1 MTSHLLPR
9 LRGLPHCAPADQP
22 MFEQLVHLFLPPRL
36 RRDDAASRRAQ
47 RTVVLSLAILAWAP
61 IFAVLYVSL
70 SAPISA
76 SILLVASVV
85 FVATL
90 LSLRIGAPV
99 VVVANLVTGI
109 VLVVLVLLNLVTGGV
124 DAPAL
129 RWLPAV
135 PILAIVLCGR
145 YAGWIWVLASCV
157 AGGAFVVLSETA
169 VLLPMEL
176 TGFAFKWINYA
187 GDLGFIVCVA
197 VLTWIFKRSED
208 TTQESLLLAHRAAEG
223 ATRAKSAF
231 LANMSHE
238 IRTPI
243 NGVLGMTELALG
255 TRLTAEQREY
265 LTMAKSSAKSLLTLI
280 DDVLDFSKIE
290 AGKLHLEQVEF
301 GLRAVLGETLRSMSL
316 PAHEKGLELACR
328 VEANVPD
335 TLVGD
340 PTRLRQIVVNLV
352 SNAVKFTRQGE
363 VVLQVRVGAAEE
375 GATLLHF
382 AVRDTGIGIP
392 PDKQEAIF
400 EAFTQAD
407 SSTSR
412 QFGGSG
418 LGLTICAQLVR
429 MMRGR
434 IWVNSQVGKGSVFH
448 FTARFRLGSRQRGVV
463 EPVAAFRRRRVLI
476 VDDNA
481 TQRLVLKEMF
491 AAWELQSAAAKD
503 GAAALAALEQALRGE
518 HPFEVVL
525 VDTGLPGMDGFVIA
539 QAVQSHRELSRVRVI
554 MLAAATGSDDA
565 ARCQTLGLC
574 FVSKPLH
581 SSDVYNALLEA
592 FGLSGGEIPV
602 LRDDV
607 PAPAP
612 SPTTR
617 GLRILLAED
626 NFINQKVAENLLEQ
640 CGHAVEVAEDGEQA
654 VAMSEREPFD
664 LILMDVHMPKLD
676 GLAAAKAI
684 RRRERGTDEHLPIIA
699 LTADAMKGDRERC
712 LAAGM
717 DDYVAKPIHRED
729 LLTAMQLVLAAKTP
743 PSVPALT
750 RSSPDIDVLT
760 LTGDDEAAEPAPF
773 LPKFV
778 GEEAVVVD
786 LVELFLDD
794 CPRRMHEIRDAVSAR
809 DPIALAAAARALKGS
824 ASILKAQAVVTWAR
838 RLERFAGA
846 GDWEQVQGGMQFL
859 EAAVARLLPELLA
872 WRQTHSRT
880 IKSEHAAPG

>member
-1 MTSHLLPR
+1 
-9 LRGLPHCAPADQP
+9 
-22 MFEQLVHLFLPPRL
+22 MFDHVVQRFLPPHL
-36 RRDDAASRRAQ
+36 RRDDALSRQAQ

-61 IFAVLYVSL
+61 VFSGLYAWLV
-70 SAPISA
+70 APISA
-76 SILLVASVV
+76 LVLLVASVV

-90 LSLRIGAPV
+90 SSLRFGAPV
-99 VVVANLVTGI
+99 QVVANLIVGI
-109 VLVVLVLLNLVTGGV
+109 VLGALLSLNVVTGGV
-124 DAPAL
+124 HAPAL

-145 YAGWIWVLASCV
+145 YAGWFWVAASFATGGLFV
-157 AGGAFVVLSETA
+157 ALHEAA
-169 VLLPMEL
+169 VRLPMEL
-176 TGFAFKWINYA
+176 DQTAFKWINYT
-187 GDLGFIVCVA
+187 GDLGFIICVA

-208 TTQESLLLAHRAAEG
+208 ASQESLLLAHRAAEG

-265 LTMAKSSAKSLLTLI
+265 LTMAKSSARSLLTLI

-363 VVLQVRVGAAEE
+363 VVLQARVGAAEE
-375 GATLLHF
+375 GAALLHF
-382 AVRDTGIGIP
+382 AVRDTGIGIA
-392 PDKQEAIF
+392 PDKQAAIF

-434 IWVNSQVGKGSVFH
+434 IWVNSQLGKGSVFH

-481 TQRLVLKEMF
+481 TQRLVLREMF

-503 GAAALAALEQALRGE
+503 GAAALSALEEASRAGR
-518 HPFEVVL
+518 PFDLVL
-525 VDTGLPGMDGFVIA
+525 VDTGLPGMDGFAIA
-539 QAVQSHRELSRVRVI
+539 QAVQSRRELTRVRVI

-565 ARCQTLGLC
+565 ARCQSQGLC
-574 FVSKPLH
+574 FVSKPLE
-581 SSDVYNALLEA
+581 SSDVYNAILEA
-592 FGLSGGEIPV
+592 FGLSGGEVPV
-602 LRDDV
+602 LPDDV
-607 PAPAP
+607 PAPAQP
-612 SPTTR
+612 LATR

-640 CGHAVEVAEDGEQA
+640 CGHAVEIAEDGEQA

-664 LILMDVHMPKLD
+664 LVLMDVHMPTMD
-676 GLAAAKAI
+676 GLSAAKVI

-717 DDYVAKPIHRED
+717 DAYVAKPIHKEE
-729 LLTAMQLVLAAKTP
+729 LLTAIHQVLAATTP

-760 LTGDDEAAEPAPF
+760 FTGDEGEAPATF

-778 GEEAVVVD
+778 GEESMVVD

-794 CPRRMHEIRDAVSAR
+794 CPRRMHEIRDAAGAR
-809 DPIALAAAARALKGS
+809 DPLALAAAARALKGS

-859 EAAVARLLPELLA
+859 EAAIARLLPELLA
-872 WRQTHSRT
+872 WRQTHART
-880 IKSEHAAPG
+880 IKAEHAAPG